1 MANNCDTFIKAKE
14 LTWRQLTT
22 RLRISFGSLPP
33 PPIPFHVNIFSPN
46 WSWRVQLAIEEQ
58 QNNISSEGLGLAV
71 EMAQEDYTTDR
82 LMCQT

>member
-1 MANNCDTFIKAKE
+1 METADNK
-14 LTWRQLTT
+14 TT
-22 RLRISFGSLPP
+22 DLIWISSSPSP
-33 PPIPFHVNIFSPN
+33 PFHVNIFSPN